1 MDAKLRDVRAE
12 FDRICASAG
21 AAETDERDPTTQ
33 LNWFLLPYR
42 HSRRPTLSKT

>member
-1 MDAKLRDVRAE
+1 LAQVAKLRDVRAE

-33 LNWFLLPYR
+33 LNYVA
-42 HSRRPTLSKT
+42 TL